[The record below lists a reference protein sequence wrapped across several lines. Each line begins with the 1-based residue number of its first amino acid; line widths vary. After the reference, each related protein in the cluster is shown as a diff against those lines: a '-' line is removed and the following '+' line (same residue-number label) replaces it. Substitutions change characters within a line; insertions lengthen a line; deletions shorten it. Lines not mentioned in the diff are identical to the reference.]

1 MKDAIIT
8 IHNFYEDEDYL
19 MGLQYIR
26 EDVSDMLDANPDGTP
41 EEIEFLTEL
50 VNICNQE
57 DWDSVFEL
65 LDEKLPT
72 FDYIN

>member
-26 EDVSDMLDANPDGTP
+26 EDVSDMLDANPEGTP
-41 EEIEFLTEL
+41 EEIEFLTAL

-57 DWDSVFEL
+57 DWDSAFEL
-65 LDEKLPT
+65 LDEKLST